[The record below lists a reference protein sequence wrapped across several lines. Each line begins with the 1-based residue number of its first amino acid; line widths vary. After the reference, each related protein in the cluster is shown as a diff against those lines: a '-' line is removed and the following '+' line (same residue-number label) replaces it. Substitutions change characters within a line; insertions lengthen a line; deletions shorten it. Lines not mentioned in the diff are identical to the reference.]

1 MNRTEYMRQL
11 ESLLQNISATE
22 REEALQYYNE
32 YFNDAG
38 PENEQNV
45 IEALGNPAKVAEN
58 IKKDIFGNGYGEN
71 SYQTA
76 GADSRSVI
84 TYPADP
90 QTENNGE
97 QRNRQSDTPQTAQVV
112 SPQKNEGMSTGMIV
126 LIVILCILA
135 SPVILGAASAG
146 IGVAAGLIAGWFG
159 LIIGFGATAAAL
171 ILVLIA
177 LVAAGIISMF
187 THPFV
192 GMCLIGAGLI
202 CGGIGLLFL
211 MLTVAMA
218 GIATPAICC
227 WIGGLFQKRGKAE
240 A

>member
-1 MNRTEYMRQL
+1 MRDRRMNRM
-11 ESLLQNISATE
+11 LLRHWGILRRWRRILKKIFCGTGTE
-22 REEALQYYNE
+22 RTATR
-32 YFNDAG
+32 
-38 PENEQNV
+38 EQ
-45 IEALGNPAKVAEN
+45 EP
-58 IKKDIFGNGYGEN
+58 
-71 SYQTA
+71 TA
-76 GADSRSVI
+76 GQSI

-90 QTENNGE
+90 QTENGNGE
-97 QRNRQSDTPQTAQVV
+97 QRNRQSDASQTAQAQVV

-146 IGVAAGLIAGWFG
+146 IGVAAGLIAAWFG